1 MMIDADA
8 AQAMILRFCE
18 GDTQSPH
25 YMKHAIQCCVLSER
39 GDYWIIRANSE
50 AYVVH
55 GRSEYCYVGVNAFL
69 LDVVSGEIETVVSGN
84 RVSHYL
90 QDKYDIRNA
99 AGQAYVLEPA
109 FERSDKAAVVR
120 LRQTLA
126 CRLPHAL
133 ALLSPEHRSWLTGR
147 RRVMQWAQRELV
159 AKGVATEVM
168 LRRGSGGALYIPEQI
183 WHWDL
188 LLAELKRLPG
198 LG

>member
-1 MMIDADA
+1 MMINADT

-18 GDTQSPH
+18 GDPQSPH
-25 YMKHAIQCCVLSER
+25 YVKHAIQCCVLSER

-55 GRSEYCYVGVNAFL
+55 GRSEFCYVGVNAFL
-69 LDVVSGEIETVVSGN
+69 LDVLSGEIETVVSGN
-84 RVSHYL
+84 RVSDYL
-90 QDKYDIRNA
+90 QDKYDVRDA
-99 AGQAYVLEPA
+99 AGQAYVLEPV
-109 FERSDKAAVVR
+109 FERTDKAAVIR

-126 CRLPHAL
+126 CSLPHAL
-133 ALLSPEHRSWLTGR
+133 ALLSPERRSWLTGQ
-147 RRVMQWAQRELV
+147 RRVMQWAQREFT

-168 LRRGSGGALYIPEQI
+168 LRLGTGGALYIPEQI

-198 LG
+198 LA